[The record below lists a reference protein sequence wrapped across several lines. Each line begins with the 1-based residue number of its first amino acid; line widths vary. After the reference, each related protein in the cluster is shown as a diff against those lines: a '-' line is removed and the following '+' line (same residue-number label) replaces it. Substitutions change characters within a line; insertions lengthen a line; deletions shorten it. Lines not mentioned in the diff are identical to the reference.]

1 MQKKIDFGKMLAEYA
16 IIVIFIVLFV
26 VMSIFAPN
34 FFTGNNMVNI
44 LRQVSISGICAV
56 GMTFVMLTGGIDL
69 SVGAILGVSGVLTA
83 MMMLKGIPSLLASII
98 ALALGVVIG
107 GITGAII
114 HYIEIPPMIATLG
127 TMTSLRGVAY
137 LITGGTP
144 VFGFDESYSKI
155 GQGHVGV
162 IPIPVIILAIVYV
175 IGIFVLSKTKFSRY
189 VYGIGGNQEV
199 ARLSG
204 IKVARVKIAVY
215 AISGFC
221 SALAGLVMLGRVN
234 SGQPRAG
241 ESYEMD
247 VITAVVLG
255 GVSLNGG
262 VGNLSHV
269 IFGVLIIGV
278 LTNGMTMMA
287 VDDYWQRVVK
297 GLILLLAVSFD
308 HYIQK
313 KKYRKKIK
321 RRIRL

>member
-56 GMTFVMLTGGIDL
+56 GMTLVMLTGGIDL

-313 KKYRKKIK
+313 KNIGRK
-321 RRIRL
+321 

>member
-162 IPIPVIILAIVYV
+162 IPIPVIILAIVYA

-204 IKVARVKIAVY
+204 IKVARVKITVY

-313 KKYRKKIK
+313 KNVGRK
-321 RRIRL
+321 

>member
-313 KKYRKKIK
+313 NNIGRK
-321 RRIRL
+321 

>member
-269 IFGVLIIGV
+269 MFGVLSIGV
-278 LTNGMTMMA
+278 WTNGMTMMA

-313 KKYRKKIK
+313 KNIGRK
-321 RRIRL
+321 

>member
-221 SALAGLVMLGRVN
+221 SALAGLVMLGRGN

-313 KKYRKKIK
+313 KNIGRK
-321 RRIRL
+321 

>member
-215 AISGFC
+215 SISGFC

-313 KKYRKKIK
+313 KI
-321 RRIRL
+321 

>member
-127 TMTSLRGVAY
+127 TMTYLRGVAY

-162 IPIPVIILAIVYV
+162 IPIPVIILAIVYA

-313 KKYRKKIK
+313 KNIGRK
-321 RRIRL
+321 